1 MTSDTSASSWSAGR
15 PWGRVALVFG
25 GVALLGL
32 AIFLLG
38 TAVSAAEYTADGADA
53 AAGDAPASGPLLITT
68 ILGPGL
74 MAAGVV
80 GGVVAFIAYLLKAR
94 RASGAP
100 R

>member
-15 PWGRVALVFG
+15 PWGRVAIVFG
-25 GVALLGL
+25 IVALVGL
-32 AIFLLG
+32 AVFLIG
-38 TAVSAAEYTADGADA
+38 TAVSAAEYTAEGADA
-53 AAGDAPASGPLLITT
+53 AAGDAPVSGPLLITT

-74 MAAGVV
+74 MGVGVV
-80 GGVVAFIAYLLKAR
+80 GGAVAFAAYLLKAR